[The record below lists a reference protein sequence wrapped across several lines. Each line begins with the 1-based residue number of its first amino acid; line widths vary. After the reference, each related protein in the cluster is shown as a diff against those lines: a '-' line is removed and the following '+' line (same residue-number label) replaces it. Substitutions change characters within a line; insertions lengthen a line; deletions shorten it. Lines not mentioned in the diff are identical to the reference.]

1 MFPHMVLIH
10 NQEYNSQRLED
21 VEKEFEKGFES
32 LRLSA
37 EEIRGKKIGI
47 AVGSRGID
55 RIQQIVRMTVEAVKA
70 AGGEP
75 FIFGAMGSHGN
86 GTAQGQREI
95 LASLG
100 VTEEETGAPVL
111 CSAQTALWGATGQ
124 HGYKVYGNELCDRFD
139 AIILVNRVK
148 MHTDFEDVTESGVL
162 KLMAIGIGGP
172 AGCQNVHTLALKDG
186 YGTVIRETAAFMM
199 EKLPVLFGVLLTENA
214 VHELDGIYMERP
226 EKFLETE
233 KRLLEKVK
241 RGRMKLPSD
250 SIDVLIVDEMGK
262 NISGSGMDTKVIGRV
277 YVTGQAEPK
286 NPRASRVVVLGLTEE
301 SHGNAIGIGLADF
314 STREVLDKIDF
325 AATAKNAV
333 ASMAPAQGKIP
344 CILENDREAIRAA
357 LDTAAIEDMEKA
369 RVVRIQNTN
378 QIARL
383 YVSEALYEELRENPK
398 IQVMEGSA
406 PMAFD
411 RQGKLAPGH
420 YGKGE
425 E

>member
-55 RIQQIVRMTVEAVKA
+55 RIQKIVRMTVQAVRE
-70 AGGEP
+70 AGGDP
-75 FIFGAMGSHGN
+75 YIFAAMGSHGN

-124 HGYKVYGNELCDRFD
+124 HGYKVYGNELCGRFD

-172 AGCQNVHTLALKDG
+172 AGCQNVHALALKDG

-277 YVTGQAEPK
+277 YVTGQREPK
-286 NPRASRVVVLGLTEE
+286 SPRVKRLAVLGLTEE

-314 STREVLDKIDF
+314 STRAVLEKTDF

-357 LDTAAIEDMEKA
+357 LETAGLEDIERA

-383 YVSEALYEELRENPK
+383 YVSEALYEELKEDPEIRLLGGPLP
-398 IQVMEGSA
+398 ME
-406 PMAFD
+406 FD
-411 RQGKLAPGH
+411 GQGNLKPGH
-420 YGKGE
+420 YGKGDR
-425 E
+425 

>member
-1 MFPHMVLIH
+1 M
-10 NQEYNSQRLED
+10 
-21 VEKEFEKGFES
+21 
-32 LRLSA
+32 
-37 EEIRGKKIGI
+37 
-47 AVGSRGID
+47 
-55 RIQQIVRMTVEAVKA
+55 
-70 AGGEP
+70 
-75 FIFGAMGSHGN
+75 
-86 GTAQGQREI
+86 
-95 LASLG
+95 
-100 VTEEETGAPVL
+100 
-111 CSAQTALWGATGQ
+111 
-124 HGYKVYGNELCDRFD
+124 
-139 AIILVNRVK
+139 
-148 MHTDFEDVTESGVL
+148 
-162 KLMAIGIGGP
+162 
-172 AGCQNVHTLALKDG
+172 
-186 YGTVIRETAAFMM
+186 
-199 EKLPVLFGVLLTENA
+199 
-214 VHELDGIYMERP
+214 
-226 EKFLETE
+226 
-233 KRLLEKVK
+233 
-241 RGRMKLPSD
+241 
-250 SIDVLIVDEMGK
+250 LIVDEMGK

-286 NPRASRVVVLGLTEE
+286 DPRASRVVVLGLTEE

-398 IQVMEGSA
+398 IQVMEGPA

-411 RQGKLAPGH
+411 GQGKLAPGH

>member
-10 NQEYNSQRLED
+10 NQDYNSVRLGD
-21 VEKEFEKGFES
+21 VEEEFKKRLKG
-32 LRLSA
+32 LQLST
-37 EEIRGKKIGI
+37 EEIRGKRVGI

-55 RIQQIVRMTVEAVKA
+55 KIQQIVRMTVEAVRKS
-70 AGGEP
+70 GGEP
-75 FIFGAMGSHGN
+75 YIFGAMGSHGN
-86 GTAQGQREI
+86 GTARGQREI

-111 CSAQTALWGATGQ
+111 
-124 HGYKVYGNELCDRFD
+124 
-139 AIILVNRVK
+139 
-148 MHTDFEDVTESGVL
+148 
-162 KLMAIGIGGP
+162 
-172 AGCQNVHTLALKDG
+172 
-186 YGTVIRETAAFMM
+186 
-199 EKLPVLFGVLLTENA
+199 FGVLLTENA
-214 VHELDGIYMERP
+214 VHELNGIYMERP
-226 EKFLETE
+226 ENFLETE

-277 YVTGQAEPK
+277 YVTGQREPK
-286 NPRASRVVVLGLTEE
+286 SPRVKRLAVLGLTEE

-314 STREVLDKIDF
+314 STRAVLEKTDF

-357 LDTAAIEDMEKA
+357 LETAGLEDIERA

-383 YVSEALYEELRENPK
+383 YVSEALYEELKEDPEIRLLGGPLP
-398 IQVMEGSA
+398 ME
-406 PMAFD
+406 FD
-411 RQGKLAPGH
+411 GQGNLKPGH
-420 YGKGE
+420 YGKGDR
-425 E
+425 

>member
-1 MFPHMVLIH
+1 
-10 NQEYNSQRLED
+10 
-21 VEKEFEKGFES
+21 
-32 LRLSA
+32 
-37 EEIRGKKIGI
+37 
-47 AVGSRGID
+47 
-55 RIQQIVRMTVEAVKA
+55 
-70 AGGEP
+70 
-75 FIFGAMGSHGN
+75 
-86 GTAQGQREI
+86 
-95 LASLG
+95 
-100 VTEEETGAPVL
+100 
-111 CSAQTALWGATGQ
+111 
-124 HGYKVYGNELCDRFD
+124 
-139 AIILVNRVK
+139 
-148 MHTDFEDVTESGVL
+148 
-162 KLMAIGIGGP
+162 
-172 AGCQNVHTLALKDG
+172 
-186 YGTVIRETAAFMM
+186 
-199 EKLPVLFGVLLTENA
+199 LTENA

-262 NISGSGMDTKVIGRV
+262 NISGSVMDTKVIGRV

-344 CILENDREAIRAA
+344 CILENDREAIRAT

-398 IQVMEGSA
+398 IQVMEGPA

-411 RQGKLAPGH
+411 GQGKMAPGH